1 MAPPRHLE
9 TDGDDDDDDEG
20 DHQHQS
26 APSVVLR
33 PAANFASVNDNRCG
47 GRREEGGG
55 LMLVTEANWVDDD

>member
-9 TDGDDDDDDEG
+9 TDGGDDDEG
-20 DHQHQS
+20 DHHHQS

-47 GRREEGGG
+47 GRRGGEGG
-55 LMLVTEANWVDDD
+55 